1 MDGKGPQALMQG
13 GDEGGVETGCWGEG
27 TEKNTYMRE
36 SMDILCEC
44 LLGWTIKHR
53 MHINIHPPTIGSP

>member
-1 MDGKGPQALMQG
+1 MQG